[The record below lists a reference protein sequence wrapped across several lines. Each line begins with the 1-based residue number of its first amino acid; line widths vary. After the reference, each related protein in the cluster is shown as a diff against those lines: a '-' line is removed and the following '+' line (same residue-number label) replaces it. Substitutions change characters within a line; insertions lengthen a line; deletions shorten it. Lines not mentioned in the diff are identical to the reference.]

1 MILFLIS
8 ILAGALTILA
18 PCIFPLLPVV
28 VGSSDAGK
36 SSAKTFRVILSLA
49 FSVFI
54 FTILLKASTLF
65 IDIPETFWQYF
76 SGLIIIFLGFS
87 ILFPSIWA
95 NLPFV
100 KILNLSANKRL
111 GEGYKKNNSYGDVLI
126 GFSLG
131 PVFTTCSPTYF
142 FILGT
147 VLPKSINE
155 GLLYLLGFI
164 LGLTLAL
171 FLVAYLGNKV
181 INIFAKNENTLEK
194 VKKVFAILF
203 ILTGIFIITGY
214 DKKFATYLLDRGFA
228 ENTVNF
234 EENLIKNFK

>member
-18 PCIFPLLPVV
+18 PCIFPLLPIVI
-28 VGSSDAGK
+28 GSSN
-36 SSAKTFRVILSLA
+36 SSKLNQRALRVILSLA
-49 FSVFI
+49 FSVFV

-76 SGLIIIFLGFS
+76 SGLIIIFLGLS
-87 ILFPSIWA
+87 ILFPNIWA

-100 KILNLSANKRL
+100 KSLNLSANKNL
-111 GEGYKKNNSYGDVLI
+111 GEGYKKNNFYGDILM

-131 PVFTTCSPTYF
+131 PIFTTCSPTYF

-147 VLPKSINE
+147 VLPNSIKE

-164 LGLTLAL
+164 LGLSIAL
-171 FLVAYLGNKV
+171 LLVAYLGNRL
-181 INIFAKNENTLEK
+181 INTFAKNESALEK
-194 VKKVFAILF
+194 VKKLFAILF
-203 ILTGIFIITGY
+203 ILTGIFIITGS
-214 DKKFATYLLDRGFA
+214 DKKFATYLLDRNYGG
-228 ENTVNF
+228 TVFF
-234 EENLIKNFK
+234 EENLIKKFK